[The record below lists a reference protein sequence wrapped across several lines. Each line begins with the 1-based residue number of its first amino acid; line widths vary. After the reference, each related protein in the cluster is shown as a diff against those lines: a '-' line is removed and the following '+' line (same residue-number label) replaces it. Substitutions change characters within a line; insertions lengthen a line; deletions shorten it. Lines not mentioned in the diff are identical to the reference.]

1 MFDKREF
8 RDAMAS
14 FTTGVTIVTAV
25 GPDGE
30 LLGLPMF
37 NFRAGCRNRIDGRKV
52 S

>member
-14 FTTGVTIVTAV
+14 FATTVAIVTAV
-25 GPDGE
+25 GTDGE
-30 LLGLPMF
+30 LLGLALHC
-37 NFRAGCRNRIDGRKV
+37 FRGGCRIPIDDRRV